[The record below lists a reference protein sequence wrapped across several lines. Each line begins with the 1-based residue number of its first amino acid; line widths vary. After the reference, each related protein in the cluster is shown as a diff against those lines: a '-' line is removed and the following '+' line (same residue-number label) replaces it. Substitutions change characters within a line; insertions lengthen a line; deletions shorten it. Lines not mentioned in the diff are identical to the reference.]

1 MMDFRI
7 QALEV
12 VAKHLDEYPV
22 GAQQSVTKIH
32 YSIGVHCHEYSQ
44 EAQVFR
50 LTSVTSDSYHVKHSS
65 EHSSEKNPVQKNL
78 TGQIV
83 PWSVAVVGLS
93 MSVALPG

>member
-50 LTSVTSDSYHVKHSS
+50 LTSVTSDSYHVKHSD
-65 EHSSEKNPVQKNL
+65 PVQKNL

-93 MSVALPG
+93 METLRVQASL